1 MESFKV
7 QGRSSPSPTDYELLN
22 QDLLMSESDQETS
35 EMLPKTVQQGLN
47 PVQNCERSDQEASE
61 VLPKTVQVEQGLN
74 DVQNSRI
81 PVQTQQLPSLEH
93 NLMQQLPPMGKYIF
107 PSLLQRS
114 RALDAA
120 LAENRQMNARMDEI
134 DKLHLKFDSFNQ
146 AYKALLFGH
155 HAHVANVGTIL
166 SNLGVSK
173 DNVQQV
179 VTAHTS
185 KRYLN
190 DVVKISEAE
199 LKTELL
205 YFGILPDTYDFSDP
219 TSLANAR
226 DRLRKER
233 GSFQSLN
240 GITEKE
246 QTCIDLLNNQANEN
260 QFFKDCFPKQIDIA
274 DYDWNLSKFVS
285 LKPVKKPKEKKSVF
299 LDADKSIKKD
309 YIHGKSKFKP
319 VYESATKAVKKKKE
333 KKQLRRERTA
343 NHGSFQ
349 GIPGKLAPRGN

>member
-1 MESFKV
+1 MVVDTLNAASVTLFPSVPTDNEVRPGTPTPVLPDCENSFDEGMTMDKSDGLEFSQGNDTVQEKTDEPLILPNVESFKV
-7 QGRSSPSPTDYELLN
+7 QGRFSPGLTDYELLN

-35 EMLPKTVQQGLN
+35 EVLPKTVQYEQGLN
-47 PVQNCERSDQEASE
+47 LVQNCERSDQEASE
-61 VLPKTVQVEQGLN
+61 VLTKTVQVEQGLN

-190 DVVKISEAE
+190 DIVKISEAE

-205 YFGILPDTYDFSDP
+205 YFGILPNTYDFSDP

-260 QFFKDCFPKQIDIA
+260 Q
-274 DYDWNLSKFVS
+274 
-285 LKPVKKPKEKKSVF
+285 
-299 LDADKSIKKD
+299 
-309 YIHGKSKFKP
+309 
-319 VYESATKAVKKKKE
+319 
-333 KKQLRRERTA
+333 
-343 NHGSFQ
+343 
-349 GIPGKLAPRGN
+349 

>member
-1 MESFKV
+1 MVVDTLNAASVTLFPSVPTDNEVRPGTPTPVLPDCEISFDEGMTMDKSDGLEFSQGNDTVQENTDEPLILPNVESFKV

-107 PSLLQRS
+107 PSLLQCS

-120 LAENRQMNARMDEI
+120 LAENRQMNDRMDEI

-190 DVVKISEAE
+190 DIVKISEAE

-205 YFGILPDTYDFSDP
+205 YFGILPNTYDFSDP

-260 QFFKDCFPKQIDIA
+260 Q
-274 DYDWNLSKFVS
+274 
-285 LKPVKKPKEKKSVF
+285 
-299 LDADKSIKKD
+299 
-309 YIHGKSKFKP
+309 
-319 VYESATKAVKKKKE
+319 
-333 KKQLRRERTA
+333 
-343 NHGSFQ
+343 
-349 GIPGKLAPRGN
+349 